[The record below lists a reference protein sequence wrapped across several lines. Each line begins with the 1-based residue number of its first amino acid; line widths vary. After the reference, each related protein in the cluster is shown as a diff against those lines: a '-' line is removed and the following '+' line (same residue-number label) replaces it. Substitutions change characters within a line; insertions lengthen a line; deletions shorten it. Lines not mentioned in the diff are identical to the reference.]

1 MAAEGTAEMLSRD
14 EIIREEQRGER
25 RDDAVVVSSWF
36 MFMGLW
42 AGVIGGDWR
51 GQIVS
56 FLDSNSFLDISSW
69 NLFHQQQLVFMI
81 HEKNL
86 RSSLTSQ
93 FDEVEHFTSSF
104 CIHRRPL
111 VER

>member
-69 NLFHQQQLVFMI
+69 NLFHQQQLVKDT
-81 HEKNL
+81 HTHTKEPP
-86 RSSLTSQ
+86 Q
-93 FDEVEHFTSSF
+93 FTH
-104 CIHRRPL
+104 IKI
-111 VER
+111 